1 MADPRWGQLAEVL
14 VNYSTGIKSGEKVL
28 ITMMEETTFPL
39 TRAVYAEVI
48 KTGGLPQVE
57 FQSVLFE
64 RDMMLLGSQEQLDWV
79 PELNSYGMEWADVY
93 IGLRGARN
101 PFEFS
106 DVPPANLTAH
116 KKAMGIVSGMRNEL
130 TRWVLVRV
138 PNESFAQQAEMSHD
152 GMMDFFFE
160 ATLRDW
166 EKEAEWYRE
175 VNQVFQAAKTVRIVG
190 QETDLSFS
198 TEGRFYEV
206 ADGHLNMPD
215 GEIFTAPVDDSAEGQ
230 IYFEFPGVYFG
241 ERIPGIRL
249 TFSEGQVVEASAEG
263 NEELLK
269 NLIEMDEGSSRIG
282 EFGVGINYGI
292 DRFTYDIL
300 FDEKIGG
307 TIHIALGR
315 AYTECGGVNQSAL
328 HWDIIKDLRQEGQ
341 IYLDGELVF
350 EKGKYKFAGG
360 G

>member
-1 MADPRWGQLAEVL
+1 MADPRWGQLAEIL
-14 VNYSTGIKSGEKVL
+14 VNYSTGIKTGEKVL
-28 ITMMEETTFPL
+28 ITMMEEMTFPL

-48 KTGGLPQVE
+48 KAGGLPQVE

-64 RDMMLLGSQEQLDWV
+64 RDLMLLGSQEQLDWV

-106 DVPPANLTAH
+106 GVPPANLTAH

-198 TEGRFYEV
+198 TEGRIYEV

-241 ERIPGIRL
+241 ERVPGIRL
-249 TFSEGQVVEASAEG
+249 TFSKGQVVEASAEG

-300 FDEKIGG
+300 YDEKIGG

-350 EKGKYKFAGG
+350 EKGKYTFAVGG
-360 G
+360 